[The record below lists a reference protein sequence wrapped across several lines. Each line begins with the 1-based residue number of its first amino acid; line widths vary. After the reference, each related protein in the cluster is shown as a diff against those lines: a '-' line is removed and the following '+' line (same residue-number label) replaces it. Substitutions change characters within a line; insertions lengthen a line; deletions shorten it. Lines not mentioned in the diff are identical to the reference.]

1 MENRDK
7 FVAYMKAFGVELFC
21 LVPYFV
27 LIGYYAKMRSIF
39 VVRHEGG
46 FAFAQI
52 VDLIR
57 NFFGLDNMDKFKYL
71 NIIFATPYTEDRL
84 NRLVQEY
91 VLTEKWEGLIFRRAD
106 VSYKP
111 GRTNDLLKYKLFKDA
126 EYRVV
131 DVEITTK
138 PMLNDNGIMEDKECV
153 GALVIE
159 LENGNTCKVGTGL
172 SDEQRIEWLHKPYEI
187 IGKQILVKYKEKT
200 KNADGTWSLQFP
212 VLMHVFEEDRDF

>member
-1 MENRDK
+1 MEHPRYTIFDFLTLDEFSGIKQSRDYT
-7 FVAYMKAFGVELFC
+7 FRRDQM
-21 LVPYFV
+21 
-27 LIGYYAKMRSIF
+27 
-39 VVRHEGG
+39 
-46 FAFAQI
+46 
-52 VDLIR
+52 IR

-71 NIIFATPYTEDRL
+71 NIIFATPYTVDRF
-84 NRLVQEY
+84 NRLVKDFVE
-91 VLTEKWEGLIFRRAD
+91 TDKWEGLIFRRAD
-106 VSYKP
+106 VPYKP

-138 PMLNDNGIMEDKECV
+138 PMLNDNGKMEDKECV
-153 GALVIE
+153 GALVIQ